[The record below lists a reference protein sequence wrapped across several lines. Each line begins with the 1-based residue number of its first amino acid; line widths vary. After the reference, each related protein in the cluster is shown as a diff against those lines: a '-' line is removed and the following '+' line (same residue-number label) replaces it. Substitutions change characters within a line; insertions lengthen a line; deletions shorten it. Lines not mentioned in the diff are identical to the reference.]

1 MALNDAPDWIVPIP
15 FMGLVSRRSFLGSKI
30 SFYLPGAMEIVAHQI
45 GPVSILQHVWQIEP
59 PEVPVG
65 RRCCEADTELPWGS
79 IESRAESL

>member
-1 MALNDAPDWIVPIP
+1 
-15 FMGLVSRRSFLGSKI
+15 
-30 SFYLPGAMEIVAHQI
+30 MEIVAHQI

-65 RRCCEADTELPWGS
+65 RRCCETDTELPWGG